1 MITRTLRSNPVA
13 ALGNPLD
20 LNTADNWLH
29 LGSAVVGLVIA
40 VLPARK
46 VVQLDEDLVSR
57 DMVSASTPEPV
68 VDREDRG
75 DPDRA
80 DLTCARLVAQLA
92 SSGRVTPGTGTQR
105 A

>member
-68 VDREDRG
+68 VDREDARTEETRTAPTSHARG
-75 DPDRA
+75 
-80 DLTCARLVAQLA
+80 
-92 SSGRVTPGTGTQR
+92 
-105 A
+105 